1 MISGRKPAAIFI
13 FAALLVAAAAA
24 QDAPATFGE
33 TVDVELVNVEVWVT
47 DNKDNAVT
55 GLTAADFEVR
65 EDGARSEPMTVK
77 DARAHNPDA
86 FARFLRL
93 IDAVLTDEKQ
103 RLADQLELG
112 LPEEN

>member
-1 MISGRKPAAIFI
+1 
-13 FAALLVAAAAA
+13 
-24 QDAPATFGE
+24 
-33 TVDVELVNVEVWVT
+33 
-47 DNKDNAVT
+47 
-55 GLTAADFEVR
+55 
-65 EDGARSEPMTVK
+65 MTVK